1 MGQNLSHEQWV
12 RLGRDVFVA
21 LGVSMEGA
29 EWMAEA
35 LTRAEARG
43 HGSHGLMRIPQY
55 YEAVQTGEVLLGDE
69 PVVKRTG
76 PCTALIDAKMNFG
89 QVVAHQAMALC
100 IGMAAENGIA
110 SVGVYNG
117 THIGRVADY
126 SEMAA
131 QRGMIGLA
139 FVNGR
144 RGGVV
149 APWGGRDGRLAPNPL
164 AFACPGGEEGVVSV
178 DITTSALPEGKIR
191 LMHLLGQQA
200 PADALIDENGQPTQ
214 DPGVLYRSPRGAI
227 QPVGGQLSG
236 HKGFGLLIMTDV
248 LAGILARAGNEKPDW
263 PGNGVLFI
271 TIDIDRFLPTGT
283 FADDVDELS
292 SRLKSSR
299 PLPGFDEVL
308 LPGERGIRAEK
319 VAMESGIE
327 VDDSIWEQIKD
338 TAARVGVETA

>member
-1 MGQNLSHEQWV
+1 
-12 RLGRDVFVA
+12 
-21 LGVSMEGA
+21 
-29 EWMAEA
+29 MAEA

-55 YEAVQTGEVLLGDE
+55 YEAVQIGEVLLDDE
-69 PVVKRTG
+69 PVVDRTG
-76 PCTALIDAKMNFG
+76 PCTAMIDAKMNFG
-89 QVVAHQAMALC
+89 QVVAHRAMALC
-100 IGMAAENGIA
+100 LEIAAENGMA

-126 SEMAA
+126 TEMAA
-131 QRGMIGLA
+131 QRGMVALA

-164 AFACPGGEEGVVSV
+164 AFACPGGDEDVVSV

-191 LMHLLGQQA
+191 LMHLLGQEA
-200 PADALIDENGQPTQ
+200 PADALIDHDGLPTR
-214 DPGVLYRSPRGAI
+214 DPGVLYQSPRGAI
-227 QPVGGQLSG
+227 LPIGGQLSG
-236 HKGFGLLIMTDV
+236 HKGFGLLMITDV

-271 TIDIDRFLPTGT
+271 TIDIERFLPTGT
-283 FADDVDELS
+283 FVNNVNELS

-299 PLPGFDEVL
+299 PLPGFEEVL

-319 VAMESGIE
+319 ASMQTGVE

-338 TAARVGVETA
+338 AAAKVGVETAPYEASVDEG

>member
-1 MGQNLSHEQWV
+1 
-12 RLGRDVFVA
+12 
-21 LGVSMEGA
+21 
-29 EWMAEA
+29 MAEA

-55 YEAVQTGEVLLGDE
+55 YEAVQTGEVLLDDE
-69 PVVKRTG
+69 PVMKRTG

-89 QVVAHQAMALC
+89 QVVAHQAMTLC

-131 QRGMIGLA
+131 QRGNDRA
-139 FVNGR
+139 RVCEWPKR
-144 RGGVV
+144 CGVV

-200 PADALIDENGQPTQ
+200 PADALVDEHGQPTE

-227 QPVGGQLSG
+227 LPIGGQLSG
-236 HKGFGLLIMTDV
+236 HKGFGL
-248 LAGILARAGNEKPDW
+248 ARH
-263 PGNGVLFI
+263 
-271 TIDIDRFLPTGT
+271 DRRSGG
-283 FADDVDELS
+283 D
-292 SRLKSSR
+292 
-299 PLPGFDEVL
+299 
-308 LPGERGIRAEK
+308 PGEGR
-319 VAMESGIE
+319 
-327 VDDSIWEQIKD
+327 Q
-338 TAARVGVETA
+338 

>member
-1 MGQNLSHEQWV
+1 M

-21 LGVSMEGA
+21 LGVSPKGA
-29 EWMAEA
+29 GWMAEA

-43 HGSHGLMRIPQY
+43 HGSHGLMRISQY
-55 YEAVQTGEVLLGDE
+55 YEAVQIGEVMLGDE

-89 QVVAHQAMALC
+89 QVVAHQAMTLC
-100 IGMAAENGIA
+100 LEMAGETGIA

-126 SEMAA
+126 TEMAA
-131 QRGMIGLA
+131 HSGMVGLA

-164 AFACPGGEEGVVSV
+164 AFACPGGDEGVVSV

-191 LMHLLGQQA
+191 LMHLLGQEA
-200 PADALIDENGQPTQ
+200 PADALVDADGLPTQ
-214 DPGVLYRSPRGAI
+214 DPGVLYQSPRGAI
-227 QPVGGQLSG
+227 LPIGGQLSG
-236 HKGFGLLIMTDV
+236 HKGFGLLMITDV

-271 TIDIDRFLPTGT
+271 TIDIERFLPTVA
-283 FADDVDELS
+283 FVDDVDELS

-299 PLPGFDEVL
+299 PLPGFEEVL
-308 LPGERGIRAEK
+308 LPGERGIRTEK
-319 VAMESGIE
+319 AAMQSGIE
-327 VDDSIWEQIKD
+327 VDDSIWVQIRD
-338 TAARVGVETA
+338 AAAKVGVDTGPYEASVDQG